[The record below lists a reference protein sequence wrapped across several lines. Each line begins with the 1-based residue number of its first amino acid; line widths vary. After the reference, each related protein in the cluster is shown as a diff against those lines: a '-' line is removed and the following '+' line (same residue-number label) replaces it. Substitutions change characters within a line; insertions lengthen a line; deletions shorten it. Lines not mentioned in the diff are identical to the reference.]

1 MSKQPFVSVII
12 PCRNEEDYIHILLNN
27 ILAQDYP
34 ENNFEVLVLDGL
46 SDDKTPAI
54 VKEYSKKYPKIQYYE
69 NTQKIVPFALNK
81 GIKLAKGEVIVRMD
95 AHSEYP
101 NDYLSKLVYHL
112 YHLNADNVGG
122 SCLTLPARDTL
133 EAKLIAEASSSS
145 FGIGDSQFRL
155 RNTDIKE
162 VDTVPFG
169 CYKREV
175 FDRIG
180 LFDEDLVRNQ
190 DDELNARL
198 TKKGG
203 KIYLIPFVKINYYA
217 RKSIPKMIKM
227 FFQYGYFKPL
237 VNKKVK
243 KPATLRQFVPLFF
256 TLYLFFLLASGFAGT
271 IWFLI
276 FLIPFLFYV
285 LLSLIVSLKVSIR
298 RKQIEFLFLL
308 PGVFFLIHISYGW
321 GYLRGIFKHIIL
333 GSKSSKQFSTNR

>member
-1 MSKQPFVSVII
+1 MNKQPFVSVII

-27 ILAQDYP
+27 ILEQDYP
-34 ENNFEVLVLDGL
+34 ENNFEVLVMDGL

-54 VKEYSKKYPKIQYYE
+54 VEEYSKKYPKIQYYE
-69 NTQKIVPFALNK
+69 NTQKIVPFALNR

-101 NDYLSKLVYHL
+101 NDYLSKLVHYL
-112 YHLNADNVGG
+112 YDLNADNVGG
-122 SCLTLPARDTL
+122 RCITLPAKDTLPAR
-133 EAKLIAEASSSS
+133 LIAEASSNS

-155 RNTDIKE
+155 KNTEIKE

-175 FDRIG
+175 FNRIG
-180 LFDEDLVRNQ
+180 VFDEELVRNQ
-190 DDELNARL
+190 DDEFNARL
-198 TKKGG
+198 INKGG
-203 KIYLIPFVKINYYA
+203 TIYLIPFVKINYYA

-237 VNKKVK
+237 VNKKVR
-243 KPATLRQFVPLFF
+243 KPATLRQFVPLLF
-256 TLYLFFLLASGFAGT
+256 TLYLFFLIASAFVGFN
-271 IWFLI
+271 WFLI
-276 FLIPFLFYV
+276 FLIPFLLYL
-285 LLSLIVSLKVSIR
+285 LLSLIVSFKVSMR

-321 GYLRGIFKHIIL
+321 GYLKGIFKYLIFR
-333 GSKSSKQFSTNR
+333 SKSSKQFSTNR

>member
-1 MSKQPFVSVII
+1 MNKQPFVSVII
-12 PCRNEEDYIHILLNN
+12 PCRNEEDNIHILLNN
-27 ILAQDYP
+27 ILEQDYP

-46 SDDKTPAI
+46 SDDKTPSI
-54 VKEYSKKYPKIQYYE
+54 VKEYSQKYHKIRYLE
-69 NTQKIVPFALNK
+69 NPEKVVPYALNR
-81 GIKLAKGEVIVRMD
+81 GIKLSKGEVIVRMD
-95 AHSEYP
+95 AHSGYP
-101 NDYLSKLVYHL
+101 DDYLSKLVYYL
-112 YHLNADNVGG
+112 YHFDADNVGG
-122 SCLTLPARDTL
+122 SCITLPARDTL
-133 EAKLIAEASSSS
+133 QAKLIAEASSNS

-155 RNTDIKE
+155 KNTEIRE

-175 FDRIG
+175 FSQIG

-198 TKKGG
+198 TKEGG

-217 RKSIPKMIKM
+217 RKSISKMIKM

-243 KPATLRQFVPLFF
+243 KPATLRQFVPLLF
-256 TLYLFFLLASGFAGT
+256 TLYLFFLFASAFAG
-271 IWFLI
+271 IAWFLI
-276 FLIPFLFYV
+276 FLIPFLLYV
-285 LLSLIVSLKVSIR
+285 LLSLIVSLKVSMR
-298 RKQIEFLFLL
+298 RKRIEFLFLL

-321 GYLRGIFKHIIL
+321 GYLQGMFKHIIL